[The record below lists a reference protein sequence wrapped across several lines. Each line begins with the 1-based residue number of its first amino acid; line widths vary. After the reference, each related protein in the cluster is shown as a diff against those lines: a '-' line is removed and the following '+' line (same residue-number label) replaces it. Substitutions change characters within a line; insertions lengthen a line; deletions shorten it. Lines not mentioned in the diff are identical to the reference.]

1 VTQHT
6 HAIGLDV
13 GGTKIAAVLV
23 NESGVVLDEER
34 VATPHVEGSAP
45 GVAIADVLADT
56 VTALCSRHDLDVVET
71 PVGIGLPGLVRR
83 DGSLAFAPN
92 LQTASGANF
101 PALLLERCGSRHVH
115 MENDGN
121 AAAVAEHA
129 WGAGQGR
136 RDFAMI
142 TLGTGI
148 GGGLIANG
156 ELIRGRNGFGG
167 EVGHMIVEARGI
179 RCNCGKQG
187 CWERYASGSGLGL
200 LTTRAANEGR
210 LPELVLACGG
220 PDRVRAEDV
229 TTAAAEGSA
238 EAKAVLGELAWW
250 IALGLS
256 NLVELFDIGTFVI
269 SGGLASAAGEL
280 LPVATAE
287 MASMIMAAE
296 TYQSLEVVPST
307 LGAHTGALGAALVA
321 MQRSA

>member
-1 VTQHT
+1 VNHSAN
-6 HAIGLDV
+6 AIGLDV
-13 GGTKIAAVLV
+13 GGTKIAAVV
-23 NESGVVLDEER
+23 VTESGDILDQER
-34 VATPHVEGSAP
+34 VATPHADGSAP
-45 GVAIADVLADT
+45 GTVIADALAT
-56 VTALCSRHDLDVVET
+56 AVTSLCERNGLDVVET

-83 DGSLAFAPN
+83 NGSLAFAPN

-101 PALLLERCGSRHVH
+101 PELLLERCGSRHVH

-129 WGAGQGR
+129 WGAGRGVS
-136 RDFAMI
+136 DFAMI

-220 PDRVRAEDV
+220 PENVRAEDV
-229 TTAAAEGSA
+229 TTAAAEGVA
-238 EAKAVLGELAWW
+238 EAQAILHEVAWW
-250 IALGLS
+250 LALGLS

-280 LPVATAE
+280 LPVATE
-287 MASMIMAAE
+287 TMVSMIMAAE
-296 TYQSLEVVPST
+296 TYASFEVVPST

>member
-1 VTQHT
+1 
-6 HAIGLDV
+6 
-13 GGTKIAAVLV
+13 
-23 NESGVVLDEER
+23 
-34 VATPHVEGSAP
+34 
-45 GVAIADVLADT
+45 
-56 VTALCSRHDLDVVET
+56 
-71 PVGIGLPGLVRR
+71 
-83 DGSLAFAPN
+83 
-92 LQTASGANF
+92 
-101 PALLLERCGSRHVH
+101 

-210 LPELVLACGG
+210 LPEIVQACGG

-296 TYQSLEVVPST
+296 TYQSFEVVPST

-321 MQRSA
+321 LEEATGRPTVWATAQYVSYAKTHSTVDITVEVQAVGGDVDLSLIHI